1 MTTYLKKQNTWSIFM
16 LSAMM
21 MTACINDDRG
31 PDNQPCLRGEGSV
44 VSETR
49 EVDEFSRIT
58 LAIPGELYIIQGS
71 SSEVVIEAK
80 ENIVPEIETRVVN
93 GNLEISFVWDN
104 TCTRDTGPINVHLT
118 VLNIE
123 EIAIAGAANVTGE
136 NIITDELTVS
146 IAGAGNFNLSGETGI
161 LEIDITGAG
170 NVSAFDLSSLECGV
184 SITGSGNA
192 EITVENELE
201 ISITGSGNV
210 FYKGNPQVS
219 ASITG
224 SGNVSK
230 VD

>member
-1 MTTYLKKQNTWSIFM
+1 M

-31 PDNQPCLRGEGSV
+31 PDNQHCLRGEGSV

-71 SSEVVIEAK
+71 SSEVMIEAK
-80 ENIVPEIETRVVN
+80 ENIVPEIETKVVN
-93 GNLEISFVWDN
+93 GDLEISFVRDN

-170 NVSAFDLSSLECGV
+170 NVSAFDLFSLECGV
-184 SITGSGNA
+184 TITGSGNA